1 MSTSVAS
8 RYSHDSAPC
17 ETVDSRKWRPVRRFP
32 TSLPSMSTSASTTV
46 STVRSATARSRAS
59 TVSDAPA
66 SSPFGAAADSLRAWT
81 SVMPYL
87 QYQLAS
93 HPTPLQTFV
102 RCCRTFQW
110 KHLVDD
116 DLEIARINQLR
127 DLLQRVAI
135 GLAQRLHH
143 THAALF
149 RRGLQLVRGIAGH
162 LEQATAPSK
171 RVKQRVDVVA
181 SDQVEHNIDL
191 TRLQRRAIRAPGSRD
206 HSSAVGLR
214 DLYRKVADAA
224 PRSMD
229 QRCLAIPNLRR
240 LDKALPG
247 CEPGKRKCSGLDV

>member
-17 ETVDSRKWRPVRRFP
+17 GTVDSRKWRPVKRLP
-32 TSLPSMSTSASTTV
+32 TSRPSMSTSASTTV

-93 HPTPLQTFV
+93 HPAPLQAFV
-102 RCCRTFQW
+102 RRDRTFQW

-116 DLEIARINQLR
+116 DLEIARINQRR

-135 GLAQRLHH
+135 GLDQRLQH

-162 LEQATAPSK
+162 LEQETATSK
-171 RVKQRVDVVA
+171 RVKQQLNVVA
-181 SDQVEHNIDL
+181 TDQVERSVDL
-191 TRLQRRAIRAPGSRD
+191 ACLQRLPIIAAGGRD

-214 DLYRKVADAA
+214 DLYRKVADPAR
-224 PRSMD
+224 RSLY
-229 QRCLAIPNLRR
+229 QHRLALTNLRR
-240 LDKALPG
+240 LDQALPG
-247 CEPGKRKCSGLDV
+247 R